1 MLATSFRRC
10 RAATATYICGMTVA
24 KLLLSLFAFLF
35 LLPLGTHAAWWTA
48 HKHPASFAE
57 ADWSASGVLPSPKSE
72 PDAVV
77 HILAGRTGRWKG
89 IFAHHSWIVVKPR
102 GAARYTRYEVVG
114 WGNPVRTD
122 AYPPDGRWYSDTPV
136 IMATLRGDA
145 AQRAIP
151 RIREAVARYPYAA
164 PGSYTIWPGPNS
176 NTFVA
181 TVVRAVPELAAG
193 LLPTA
198 LGKDYPGRW
207 LYAGNTPSHTGWQ
220 VSLNGAAGFSVG
232 WIEGVEINLFG
243 LVAGLDVRRP
253 ALKLPGW
260 GRVGLSA
267 S

>member
-1 MLATSFRRC
+1 
-10 RAATATYICGMTVA
+10 MTVA
-24 KLLLSLFAFLF
+24 KLLISLFVLLF

-48 HKHPASFAE
+48 HKHPSSFAE
-57 ADWSASGVLPSPKSE
+57 ADWSASGVLPSAKAE

-77 HILAGRTGRWKG
+77 HVLAGRTGRWKG

-122 AYPPDGRWYSDTPV
+122 AYAPDGRWYSDTPV
-136 IMATLRGDA
+136 IIATLRGEPA
-145 AQRAIP
+145 ERAIP
-151 RIREAVARYPYAA
+151 RIREMVAAYPYAT

-181 TVVRAVPELAAG
+181 TIVRAVPELATG

-198 LGKDYPGRW
+198 LGKDFAGSW
-207 LYAGNTPSHTGWQ
+207 LYAGNTPSRTGWQ
-220 VSLNGAAGFSVG
+220 LSLNGAAGLSVG
-232 WIEGVEINLFG
+232 WVEGVEINLFG
-243 LVAGLDVRRP
+243 LAAGLDIRRP

-260 GRVGLSA
+260 GRVGIA
-267 S
+267 AG